1 MSERPTALVTGA
13 SRGLGAAIA
22 RALAPDYDLVL
33 GGRGGSGL
41 DLMCAELGARPLPV
55 DLTALSPFDVAGV
68 GQVDLLVHSAGMV
81 KLGSVA
87 DTPAEVWRDT
97 YELNVIAV
105 AELTRLLLPEL
116 RATRGHVVIINSG
129 SGLRAHPGW
138 VSYAAS
144 KFALRAFADVLR
156 QEEEPHGIRVT
167 TIYPGRI
174 ATDMQREVREHEG
187 GEFQPDRYLTP
198 DSVARAVLAAVTTS
212 PDAHLTEITIR
223 PSVQPPHH

>member
-33 GGRGGSGL
+33 GGRGGADL
-41 DLMCAELGARPLPV
+41 ALMCAELDARPLSV

-68 GQVDLLVHSAGMV
+68 GRVDLLVHSAGMV
-81 KLGSVA
+81 KLGSVE
-87 DTPAEVWRDT
+87 DTPAEVWRAT

-129 SGLRAHPGW
+129 AGLRAHPGW

-156 QEEEPHGIRVT
+156 QEEAPHGIRVT
-167 TIYPGRI
+167 TIYPGRM
-174 ATDMQREVREHEG
+174 ATDMQREVREQEG

-223 PSVQPPHH
+223 PSAQPPHQ